1 VGALDARIRTQRIL
15 SLFKNQAS
23 MGVERA
29 YRSQYPVLLTCE
41 NFHFLSLPLGLVVP
55 TLLNITYITEND
67 CKINSMGI
75 F

>member
-1 VGALDARIRTQRIL
+1 
-15 SLFKNQAS
+15 